1 MKAKD
6 LHPVD
11 LFFELEGSIF
21 KLKDDYV
28 ILDKNIVGRVF
39 QNLVQVMNPRRVAQ
53 FLVRVGFASG
63 YSFAL
68 NIKDKIDWDTP
79 EEWLKAGFYLP
90 EKTGF
95 YHIKDLYLENVDNP
109 DEFYFKLV
117 IDRSGEADIQKIF
130 VGNLL
135 ENFKG
140 CWLIS
145 GYLSGY
151 TSAYY
156 KRKVIAQER
165 SCISRRDSYCVFE
178 GMPRSRWSEDEL
190 FMAMRIYTG
199 LSFEE
204 ELDLL
209 YEELKRLN
217 AELKK
222 RNIEL
227 ERLSHTDELTGV
239 YNRRYVFKFIREYLG
254 ERRGPL
260 SAAVL
265 DLDGFKELNDSF
277 GHKIGDQVLV
287 EFANLLKEEVDDRG
301 IVARWGGDE
310 FIILITDNA
319 TEAYNIA
326 ERIREKVESFKF
338 LPPVGRGKVT
348 VSFGVTEYVPGESID
363 NFVTRA
369 DTALYQAKRQ
379 GKNRVILA
387 MPRPE
392 D

>member
-1 MKAKD
+1 MKAEE

-21 KLKDDYV
+21 RLKDNYM
-28 ILDKNIVGRVF
+28 ILDKNILGRVI
-39 QNLVQVMNPRRVAQ
+39 QNLVQVLNPRRVAQ

-68 NIKDKIDWDTP
+68 HIKNMINWDSP
-79 EEWLKAGFYLP
+79 EEWLKAGFLLP

-95 YHIKDLYLENVDNP
+95 YTIKELYLENVDKP
-109 DEFYFKLV
+109 EDFYFRLV
-117 IDRSGEADIQKIF
+117 VEKSSEAEIQRVF

-135 ENFKG
+135 ENFRG

-151 TSAYY
+151 TSAYF
-156 KRKVIAQER
+156 KRKVIAQEKE
-165 SCISRRDSYCVFE
+165 CISRKYPHCVFE
-178 GMPRSRWSEDEL
+178 GMPRTRWKEDEL
-190 FMAMRIYTG
+190 FIAMRIYTG

-222 RNIEL
+222 KNVEL
-227 ERLSHTDELTGV
+227 EKLSHTDELTGV
-239 YNRRYVFKFIREYLG
+239 YNRRYVFKFIREYLNEVG
-254 ERRGPL
+254 GPL

-287 EFANLLKEEVDDRG
+287 EFANLLKQEVDDRG

-310 FIILITDNA
+310 FIIIITDNA
-319 TEAYNIA
+319 HEAYEIA

-338 LPPVGRGKVT
+338 SPPVGRGKVT
-348 VSFGVTEYVPGESID
+348 VSFGITEYIPGESID

-369 DTALYQAKRQ
+369 DAALYEAKRQ
-379 GKNRVILA
+379 GKNRVIIY
-387 MPRPE
+387 MPRR
-392 D
+392 